1 MAWNGFIVTGYDA
14 ITDMVRTGG
23 DPKGSFGKW
32 PAVEPAFEMSRRID
46 LAVAGPDDAADD
58 IKVTVGA

>member
-1 MAWNGFIVTGYDA
+1 
-14 ITDMVRTGG
+14 MVRTGG